1 MKKVLFVAAVAC
13 AFMFAGCKKTCNC
26 TTTQQFPD
34 EAPMVTHTTVTI
46 EKGKCTDMNTTQT
59 TSFDGGTFTQSVEC
73 VRE

>member
-46 EKGKCTDMNTTQT
+46 EKGKCTDMDATQT
-59 TSFDGGTFTQSVEC
+59 ASFDGETMSQTIKCEQE
-73 VRE
+73 